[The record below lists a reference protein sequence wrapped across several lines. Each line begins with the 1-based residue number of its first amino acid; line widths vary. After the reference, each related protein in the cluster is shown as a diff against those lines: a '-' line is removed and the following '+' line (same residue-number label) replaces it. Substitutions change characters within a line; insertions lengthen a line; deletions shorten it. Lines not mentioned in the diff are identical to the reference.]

1 MRSLIVRV
9 GGERGMVRRASRSRA
24 NGVFTFWARFVALS
38 MMLIISFAPRETKAL
53 PSFARQTGLA
63 CGACHTAFP
72 QLTPKGRLFKIMGY
86 TEMAKDTK
94 PLGAAGWVPPVSA
107 MTIFGFTHTNKP
119 IDNAGSPLNTN
130 DNVELQQAS
139 VFYGGAVTDH
149 IGAFVQATYAGPQF
163 GPPAASQIMWD
174 NLDVRYANKASFNG
188 MSVVYGVSVNN
199 NPTVQDP
206 WNTTPA
212 WGYPFVASN
221 LANTPSAKTLIDNAF
236 AAHVLGATGYVFINE
251 LMYLEGGAYGKLD
264 PGLQTSLGVV
274 PVNGPQASGGIPYF
288 RVALAPTWGKH
299 SWEIGAFGLS
309 ANVFPAAAVAGFGSD
324 QFRDLGIDSQY
335 QYMGDGYVVT
345 LRGTYLR
352 EDQLLNAS
360 FAAGAA
366 ANPKN
371 TLNTFRAQAE
381 LAWGGTVNKFIF
393 TGGYFNTWGSSDTL
407 LYAGNS
413 TFRPNSDGFTAEVAY
428 MPFGKTN
435 APQIWPWFNAK
446 IGLQYVWYNK
456 FNGASTNFDGMGT
469 NARDNNTLYAFVWAA
484 F

>member
-1 MRSLIVRV
+1 MGWSALSSVAK
-9 GGERGMVRRASRSRA
+9 GAMV
-24 NGVFTFWARFVALS
+24 FWARLAFPIMVA
-38 MMLIISFAPRETKAL
+38 IISYAPQRAEAL

-72 QLTPKGRLFKIMGY
+72 QLTPTGRLFKIMDY
-86 TEMAKDTK
+86 TQKSPDTK
-94 PLGAAGWVPPVSA
+94 PLGSIGWVPPVSA
-107 MTIFGFTHTNKP
+107 MTLFGFTHTNTP
-119 IDNAGSPLNTN
+119 IDNAGSPLNRN

-139 VFYGGAVTDH
+139 VFYGGAITEH
-149 IGAFVQATYAGPQF
+149 LGAFAQVTYAGPQF
-163 GPPAASQIMWD
+163 GPPAASQLMWD
-174 NLDVRYANKASFNG
+174 NLDVRYANRDNFGG
-188 MSVVYGVSVNN
+188 MSVIYGLSVNN

-221 LANTPSAKTLIDNAF
+221 LANTPDAKTLLDNTL

-251 LMYLEGGAYGKLD
+251 LVYLEGGGYGTLD
-264 PGLQTSLGVV
+264 PGLQSSLGVV
-274 PVNGPQASGGIPYF
+274 ALNGPQTTGGIPYF
-288 RVALAPTWGKH
+288 RVALAPKWGNH

-309 ANVFPAAAVAGFGSD
+309 ANVTPQGGLAGTGFD
-324 QFRDLGIDSQY
+324 QFRDLGVDSQY
-335 QYMGDGYVVT
+335 QYMGDGYAVT
-345 LRGTYLR
+345 LRATYLH

-360 FAAGAA
+360 FASGLS

-381 LAWGGTVNKFIF
+381 LAWGGVTNKFIF
-393 TGGYFNTWGSSDTL
+393 TGGYFNTWGSADTL

-413 TFRPNSDGFTAEVAY
+413 TFNPDSNGITAEIAY

-435 APQIWPWFNAK
+435 PPVIWPWFNAK